1 MSSAVTTRNLPP
13 PENEQSIREDLAAA
27 YRLLAH
33 EGLDDGIWNHLSCAI
48 PGTRHFL
55 LKPHGLLFSEVTASS
70 LIVVALDGTLVRGEG
85 MWEPTAFYI
94 HSRIHAAFPEFACV
108 MHVHPPEATALASVE
123 QNRLLP
129 LSQDCLRFYGR
140 LAYFDHYGGLALSPA
155 EGDAMVEAMRG
166 HTTLMMANHG
176 VLTAGRTV
184 AEALYDMHYLEVACA
199 AQNRARAAA
208 GAGALRLVP
217 DDIATLTFQQINRNR
232 LTDARMHLNAYRR
245 RLDRAGEDYLK

>member
-1 MSSAVTTRNLPP
+1 MNIAAAPRDVDLVET
-13 PENEQSIREDLAAA
+13 EQQIREDLAAA

-48 PGTRHFL
+48 PGTGHFL

-70 LIVVALDGTLVRGEG
+70 LIVIALDGTLIRGEG

-108 MHVHPPEATALASVE
+108 MHVHPPEATALASIAE
-123 QNRLLP
+123 NRLLP
-129 LSQDCLRFYGR
+129 LSQDCLRFTGR
-140 LAYFDHYGGLALSPA
+140 LGYFDQYGGLALSPA
-155 EGDAMVEAMRG
+155 EGDAMVDAMRG

-176 VLTAGRTV
+176 VITAGRTV

-199 AQNRARAAA
+199 HQNRTRAAA
-208 GAGALRLVP
+208 GNGALRLVP
-217 DDIATLTFQQINRNR
+217 EDIARLTHQQINRNR
-232 LTDARMHLNAYRR
+232 LRDARMHLDAYRR
-245 RLDRAGEDYLK
+245 RLDAAGEDYTQ